1 MSGLLTGEHIGALAV
16 IAMCSIIA
24 VLAAQ
29 RRPGAWIKAL
39 AVVLVVDE
47 VSWWIFLL
55 AGGEP
60 GSRLAQSLPLQLCDI
75 GIFVAG
81 FALWFRPQWLV
92 EVTYF
97 WGLAGTVQ
105 ALLTPDLPQHFP
117 AYPYFQYY
125 IAHGGVVAAALLL
138 VFGLGLRPRRSAV
151 PRVAAITVAY
161 AALVGAVDSL
171 TGANYMYLRSK
182 SATPTLLDAM
192 GPWPWYILVAGL
204 VALVLFFALDLVAR
218 VVRSRPRR
226 TYAASPSQSGSR
238 ASRR

>member
-1 MSGLLTGEHIGALAV
+1 MNGLLTGEHIGALTA
-16 IAMCSIIA
+16 IAICSAIA
-24 VLAAQ
+24 VVAAH

-39 AVVLVVDE
+39 AVVLLVDE
-47 VSWWIFLL
+47 VSWWVFLL

-60 GSRLAQSLPLQLCDI
+60 GSQLAQSLPLQLCDV
-75 GIFVAG
+75 GIFICA

-117 AYPYFQYY
+117 TYPYFQYY
-125 IAHGGVVAAALLL
+125 IAHGGVVATALLL

-161 AALVGAVDSL
+161 ALFVGAVDAL

-182 SATPTLLDAM
+182 PATPTLLDAL

-204 VALVLFFALDLVAR
+204 VALVLFFALDAVAR